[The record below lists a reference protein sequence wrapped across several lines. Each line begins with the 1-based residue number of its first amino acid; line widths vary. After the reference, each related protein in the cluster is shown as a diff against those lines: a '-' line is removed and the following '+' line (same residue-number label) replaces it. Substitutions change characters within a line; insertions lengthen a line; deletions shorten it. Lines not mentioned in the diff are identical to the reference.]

1 MNDLARVI
9 FWATWLLF
17 VDLLMLISYT
27 FRRWRLQ
34 KSIPIASL
42 ATSPQWKGRYLPLSI
57 FFAGTS
63 IATVVL
69 LPGELYAS
77 QGPFDQTCPERY
89 LFTECDGATES
100 WNKFC
105 IWLILPGVL
114 AIIISVLLAILARRQ
129 VAKRAQANNTSSS
142 QLLYHPGP
150 LLFANGFLVL
160 ASLFCSLSGGPVI
173 LYKDM
178 SFRTW
183 FRVTEALTV
192 VAIATYTIGSVLTIY
207 GSVRFF
213 TELRMFRAN
222 ARPGVRQTSRR
233 SRRSRR
239 EWIEL
244 V

>member
-1 MNDLARVI
+1 MNDLARVL

-42 ATSPQWKGRYLPLSI
+42 ATSPQWKGRHLPLSI
-57 FFAGTS
+57 FFTGTS
-63 IATVVL
+63 IATVVF
-69 LPGELYAS
+69 LPAELYAS

-89 LFTECDGATES
+89 LSTECDGATKS
-100 WNKFC
+100 WKKFC

-114 AIIISVLLAILARRQ
+114 AVVISILLAILARRQ

-150 LLFANGFLVL
+150 LLFANAFLVL
-160 ASLFCSLSGGPVI
+160 ASLFCTLSGGPVI
-173 LYKDM
+173 LYNDM
-178 SFRTW
+178 DFRTW

-192 VAIATYTIGSVLTIY
+192 VAIANFIIGSVLTIY
-207 GSVRFF
+207 GSVMFF
-213 TELRMFRAN
+213 TEIRMFRAN
-222 ARPGVRQTSRR
+222 ARPGAQQIRR
-233 SRRSRR
+233 RNRRSRR